1 MEGIVLMCMAWKGRV
16 GMCGPSTANLLQEIG
31 TELDYK
37 GIAST
42 SGADGWFLTKSML
55 PDSTA
60 LPDKV
65 VALIETPGEPPDARN
80 DLDKP
85 HFQVVVRGD
94 PINQVSSAYE
104 EASAK
109 AKEIKRDL
117 HTIGPATLRGRYY
130 PAMWAMQDP
139 FLLEYDKNDR
149 PTFVMN
155 VRAFRSRT

>member
-1 MEGIVLMCMAWKGRV
+1 MCMAWKGRV

-31 TELDYK
+31 TELDFK

-42 SGADGWFLTKSML
+42 SAADGWLLVKSML
-55 PDSTA
+55 PDSSA
-60 LPDKV
+60 LQDKI
-65 VALIETPGEPPDARN
+65 VALIETPGEPPDAQN

-94 PINQVSSAYE
+94 PIATVSSAYSV
-104 EASAK
+104 AQAK
-109 AKEIKRDL
+109 VQQIKRDL
-117 HTIGPATLRGRYY
+117 HRIGPAVLRGRYF

-139 FLLEYDKNDR
+139 FLLEMDQSDR
-149 PTFVMN
+149 PVFVMN

>member
-1 MEGIVLMCMAWKGRV
+1 MLAATQELV
-16 GMCGPSTANLLQEIG
+16 GMIGPSTANLLQEIG

-55 PDSTA
+55 PDSSE
-60 LPDKV
+60 LQNKV
-65 VALIETPGEPPDARN
+65 VALIETPGEPPDAQN

-85 HFQVVVRGD
+85 HFQVLVRGD
-94 PINQVSSAYE
+94 SIATVSSAYE

-117 HTIGPATLRGRYY
+117 HRIGPATLRGRYY
-130 PAMWAMQDP
+130 PAMWALQDP
-139 FLLEYDKNDR
+139 FLLEYDQSDR

-155 VRAFRSRT
+155 IRAFRSRT

>member
-1 MEGIVLMCMAWKGRV
+1 MLTAKQGLV
-16 GMCGPSTANLLQEIG
+16 GMLGASTANLLQEIG

-42 SGADGWFLTKSML
+42 SGADGWLLVKSML
-55 PDSTA
+55 PDSSA
-60 LPDKV
+60 LQDKI
-65 VALIETPGEPPDARN
+65 VALIETPGEPPDAYTEV
-80 DLDKP
+80 DKP
-85 HFQVVVRGD
+85 HFQVLVRGD
-94 PINQVSSAYE
+94 PITTVSSAYE

-117 HTIGPATLRGRYY
+117 HRIGPATLRGRYF
-130 PAMWAMQDP
+130 PAMWAIQDP
-139 FLLEYDKNDR
+139 FLLEVDQNDR

>member
-1 MEGIVLMCMAWKGRV
+1 MLAATQELV
-16 GMCGPSTANLLQEIG
+16 GMIGPSTANMLQEIG

-42 SGADGWFLTKSML
+42 SGADGWFLMKSML
-55 PDSTA
+55 PDSSA

-85 HFQVVVRGD
+85 HFQVLVRGD
-94 PINQVSSAYE
+94 SITTVSSAYE

-117 HTIGPATLRGRYY
+117 HRIGPATLRGRYY
-130 PAMWAMQDP
+130 PAMWVLQDP
-139 FLLEYDKNDR
+139 FLLEYDKSDR

-155 VRAFRSRT
+155 IRAFRSRT